1 MKKIQVVEVYPER
14 RKKSAKSEPT
24 EESLDIPS
32 LRIMPKVLGH
42 GAGSSGV
49 AKRVCLTLLSC
60 EVNLRRNVGAHGK
73 ERGGSSIALALVPL
87 ATMYTLTRSLSNRLC
102 YYLTLVHVVVLTSS
116 NNIII
121 VLSSFIIYTQYS
133 YHNGSANNTISRSL
147 QTD

>member
-1 MKKIQVVEVYPER
+1 MKKIQVLEVYPER

-73 ERGGSSIALALVPL
+73 EGGGDHQLLWRWYHSPL
-87 ATMYTLTRSLSNRLC
+87 CTR
-102 YYLTLVHVVVLTSS
+102 
-116 NNIII
+116 
-121 VLSSFIIYTQYS
+121 
-133 YHNGSANNTISRSL
+133 
-147 QTD
+147 